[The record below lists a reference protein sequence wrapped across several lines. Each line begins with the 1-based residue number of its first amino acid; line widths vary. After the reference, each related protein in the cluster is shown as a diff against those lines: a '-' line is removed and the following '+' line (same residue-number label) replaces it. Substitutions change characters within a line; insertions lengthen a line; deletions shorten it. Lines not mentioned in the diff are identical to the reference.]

1 MQSRL
6 MSAVEA
12 TANVAVGY
20 GIAVMTQVMVFPLF
34 GLNASLIENLILGSI
49 FTIVSLIRSYALRR
63 MFNALRL
70 NACSPHRAGF
80 SFGRISQFRLCGTLD
95 PALRPSQR

>member
-49 FTIVSLIRSYALRR
+49 FTIVSLIRSYTLRR

-70 NACSPHRAGF
+70 NA
-80 SFGRISQFRLCGTLD
+80 
-95 PALRPSQR
+95 

>member
-20 GIAVMTQVMVFPLF
+20 GVAVITQVMVFPLF
-34 GLNASLIENLILGSI
+34 GLNAALVENLILGSI
-49 FTIVSLIRSYALRR
+49 FTIVSLIRSYTLRR

-70 NACSPHRAGF
+70 NA
-80 SFGRISQFRLCGTLD
+80 
-95 PALRPSQR
+95 

>member
-20 GIAVMTQVMVFPLF
+20 GIAVITQVMVFPLF
-34 GLNASLIENLILGSI
+34 GLNASLVENLILGSI

-63 MFNALRL
+63 MFNALRP
-70 NACSPHRAGF
+70 N
-80 SFGRISQFRLCGTLD
+80 T
-95 PALRPSQR
+95 

>member
-12 TANVAVGY
+12 IANVAVGY
-20 GIAVMTQVMVFPLF
+20 GIAVITQMMVFPLF

-63 MFNALRL
+63 MFNALRP
-70 NACSPHRAGF
+70 N
-80 SFGRISQFRLCGTLD
+80 T
-95 PALRPSQR
+95 

>member
-20 GIAVMTQVMVFPLF
+20 GIAVITQVMVFPLF

-49 FTIVSLIRSYALRR
+49 FTIVSLIRSYTLRR

-70 NACSPHRAGF
+70 NA
-80 SFGRISQFRLCGTLD
+80 
-95 PALRPSQR
+95 

>member
-20 GIAVMTQVMVFPLF
+20 GIAVITQVMVFPLF
-34 GLNASLIENLILGSI
+34 GLNASLVENLILGSI
-49 FTIVSLIRSYALRR
+49 FTIVSLIRSYTLRR

-70 NACSPHRAGF
+70 NA
-80 SFGRISQFRLCGTLD
+80 
-95 PALRPSQR
+95 

>member
-12 TANVAVGY
+12 TANVAVGC
-20 GIAVMTQVMVFPLF
+20 GIAVITQVMFFPLF

-63 MFNALRL
+63 MFNALRP
-70 NACSPHRAGF
+70 NA
-80 SFGRISQFRLCGTLD
+80 
-95 PALRPSQR
+95 

>member
-20 GIAVMTQVMVFPLF
+20 GVAVITQVMVFPLF
-34 GLNASLIENLILGSI
+34 GLNASLIENLLLGSI
-49 FTIVSLIRSYALRR
+49 FTIVSLIMFANIFVQGRSDSLSIYTA
-63 MFNALRL
+63 
-70 NACSPHRAGF
+70 SGF
-80 SFGRISQFRLCGTLD
+80 LIFGVLMMIKN
-95 PALRPSQR
+95 

>member
-20 GIAVMTQVMVFPLF
+20 GIAVTTQVMVFPLF

-63 MFNALRL
+63 MFNALRP
-70 NACSPHRAGF
+70 NA
-80 SFGRISQFRLCGTLD
+80 
-95 PALRPSQR
+95 

>member
-20 GIAVMTQVMVFPLF
+20 GVAVITQVMVFPLF
-34 GLNASLIENLILGSI
+34 GLNAALVENLILGSI

-63 MFNALRL
+63 MFNALRP
-70 NACSPHRAGF
+70 NA
-80 SFGRISQFRLCGTLD
+80 
-95 PALRPSQR
+95 

>member
-20 GIAVMTQVMVFPLF
+20 GIAVITQMMVFPLF
-34 GLNASLIENLILGSI
+34 GLNASLVENLILGSI
-49 FTIVSLIRSYALRR
+49 FTIVSLITSYALRR

-70 NACSPHRAGF
+70 NA
-80 SFGRISQFRLCGTLD
+80 
-95 PALRPSQR
+95 

>member
-6 MSAVEA
+6 LSAAEA

-20 GIAVMTQVMVFPLF
+20 GIAVITQVMVFPLF
-34 GLNASLIENLILGSI
+34 GLNASLVENLILGSI
-49 FTIVSLIRSYALRR
+49 FTIVSLIRSYTLRR

-70 NACSPHRAGF
+70 NA
-80 SFGRISQFRLCGTLD
+80 
-95 PALRPSQR
+95 

>member
-20 GIAVMTQVMVFPLF
+20 GIAVITQAIVFPFF

-70 NACSPHRAGF
+70 NA
-80 SFGRISQFRLCGTLD
+80 
-95 PALRPSQR
+95 

>member
-63 MFNALRL
+63 MFNALRP
-70 NACSPHRAGF
+70 NA
-80 SFGRISQFRLCGTLD
+80 
-95 PALRPSQR
+95 

>member
-20 GIAVMTQVMVFPLF
+20 GIAVITQVMVFPLF
-34 GLNASLIENLILGSI
+34 GLNAALVENLILGSI

-63 MFNALRL
+63 MFNALRP
-70 NACSPHRAGF
+70 NA
-80 SFGRISQFRLCGTLD
+80 
-95 PALRPSQR
+95 

>member
-20 GIAVMTQVMVFPLF
+20 GIAVITQVMVFPLF

-63 MFNALRL
+63 MFNALRP
-70 NACSPHRAGF
+70 NA
-80 SFGRISQFRLCGTLD
+80 
-95 PALRPSQR
+95 

>member
-20 GIAVMTQVMVFPLF
+20 GIAVITQVMVFPLF
-34 GLNASLIENLILGSI
+34 GLNASLVENLILGSI

-63 MFNALRL
+63 MFNALRP
-70 NACSPHRAGF
+70 NA
-80 SFGRISQFRLCGTLD
+80 
-95 PALRPSQR
+95 

>member
-20 GIAVMTQVMVFPLF
+20 GIAVITQVMVFPLF

-49 FTIVSLIRSYALRR
+49 FTIVSLIRSYTLRR
-63 MFNALRL
+63 MFNALRQ
-70 NACSPHRAGF
+70 NA
-80 SFGRISQFRLCGTLD
+80 
-95 PALRPSQR
+95 

>member
-12 TANVAVGY
+12 IANVAVGY
-20 GIAVMTQVMVFPLF
+20 GIAVITQMMVFPLF

-63 MFNALRL
+63 MFNALRP
-70 NACSPHRAGF
+70 NA
-80 SFGRISQFRLCGTLD
+80 
-95 PALRPSQR
+95 